1 MTGPIQEDQEMYLK
15 ILFEFHLGDPDSP
28 IRTSQVA
35 EAMEVSGASAS
46 EMLKRLGSKG
56 FVDHIPYKGVTMTER
71 GIEAASRVKRREGL
85 MEVFLVKML
94 DYQGDVHDAAC
105 KLEHALTDEL
115 EHTIDRLLGYPETT
129 SDGTPIP
136 QVKRH
141 ITAIFSRVLLPL
153 RSLPE
158 GIAGTIELLVIDGVE
173 ARTLSDLGIK
183 PGARITRLQDRFEID
198 GVEAQLSEALQG
210 RILART
216 D

>member
-1 MTGPIQEDQEMYLK
+1 
-15 ILFEFHLGDPDSP
+15 
-28 IRTSQVA
+28 
-35 EAMEVSGASAS
+35 
-46 EMLKRLGSKG
+46 
-56 FVDHIPYKGVTMTER
+56 MTEA

-115 EHTIDRLLGYPETT
+115 EHTIDRLLGYPEMTP
-129 SDGTPIP
+129 DGAAIP
-136 QVKRH
+136 PVKRQVN
-141 ITAIFSRVLLPL
+141 AMFSRVLLPL

-158 GIAGTIELLVIDGVE
+158 GVPGTIELLVIDGVE
-173 ARTLSDLGIK
+173 ARTLADLGIK
-183 PGARITRLQDRFEID
+183 PGVKITRMQGSFEVD
-198 GVEAQLSEALQG
+198 GVEAQLSEELQG

>member
-15 ILFEFHLGDPDSP
+15 ILFQFHLEDSRSP

-35 EAMEVSGASAS
+35 EAMDVSGASAS

-56 FVDHIPYKGVTMTER
+56 LVDHIPYKGVTMTEA

-115 EHTIDRLLGYPETT
+115 EHTIDRLLGYPEMTP
-129 SDGTPIP
+129 DGAAIP
-136 QVKRH
+136 PVKRQVN
-141 ITAIFSRVLLPL
+141 AMFSRVLLPL

-158 GIAGTIELLVIDGVE
+158 GVPGTIELLVIDGVE
-173 ARTLSDLGIK
+173 ARTLADLGIK
-183 PGARITRLQDRFEID
+183 PGVKITRMQGSFEVD
-198 GVEAQLSEALQG
+198 GVEAQLSEDLQG

>member
-1 MTGPIQEDQEMYLK
+1 MAGPIQEDHEMYLK
-15 ILFEFHLGDPDSP
+15 ILFEFHLADPESP

-35 EAMEVSGASAS
+35 EAMEVSAASAS
-46 EMLKRLGSKG
+46 EMLKRLGSNG
-56 FVDHIPYKGVTMTER
+56 FVDHIPYKGVTMTEL

-94 DYQGDVHDAAC
+94 DYQGDVADAAC

-115 EHTIDRLLGYPETT
+115 EHTIDRLLGYPENTP
-129 SDGTPIP
+129 DGRPIP
-136 QVKRH
+136 PVKRQVN
-141 ITAIFSRVLLPL
+141 AVFSRVLLPL

-158 GIAGTIELLVIDGVE
+158 GVPGTIELLVIDGVE
-173 ARTLSDLGIK
+173 RRTLADLGIK
-183 PGARITRLQDRFEID
+183 PGARITRLQDRFEVD
-198 GVEAQLSEALQG
+198 GVDAQLSEALQG

>member
-15 ILFEFHLGDPDSP
+15 ILFQFHLEDSSSP
-28 IRTSQVA
+28 IRTSQVS
-35 EAMEVSGASAS
+35 EAMDVSGASAS

-56 FVDHIPYKGVTMTER
+56 LVDHIPYKGVTMTEA

-115 EHTIDRLLGYPETT
+115 EHTIDRLLGYPEMTP
-129 SDGTPIP
+129 DGAAIP
-136 QVKRH
+136 LVKRQVN
-141 ITAIFSRVLLPL
+141 AMFSRVLLPL

-158 GIAGTIELLVIDGVE
+158 GVPGTIELLVIDGVE
-173 ARTLSDLGIK
+173 ARTLADLGIK
-183 PGARITRLQDRFEID
+183 PGVKITRMQGSFEVD
-198 GVEAQLSEALQG
+198 GVEAQLSEELQG

>member
-15 ILFEFHLGDPDSP
+15 ILFQFHLEDSRSP

-35 EAMEVSGASAS
+35 EAMDVSGASAS

-56 FVDHIPYKGVTMTER
+56 LVDHIPYKGVTMTEA

-115 EHTIDRLLGYPETT
+115 EHTIDRLLGYPEMTP
-129 SDGTPIP
+129 DGAAIP
-136 QVKRH
+136 PVKRQVN
-141 ITAIFSRVLLPL
+141 AMFSRVLLPL

-158 GIAGTIELLVIDGVE
+158 GVPGTIELLVIDGVE
-173 ARTLSDLGIK
+173 ARTLADLGIK
-183 PGARITRLQDRFEID
+183 PGVKITRMQGSFEVD
-198 GVEAQLSEALQG
+198 GVEAQLSEELQG